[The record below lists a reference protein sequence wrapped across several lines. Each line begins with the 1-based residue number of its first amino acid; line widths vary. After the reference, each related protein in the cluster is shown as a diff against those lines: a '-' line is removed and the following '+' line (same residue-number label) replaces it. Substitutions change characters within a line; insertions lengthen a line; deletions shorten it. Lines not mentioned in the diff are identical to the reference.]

1 MIRIAGV
8 NIPED
13 KKIWFGLTKIYGI
26 GRTSAFKILEK
37 AGVSPEKRGYELTEE
52 EITAIRKIVESEY
65 KVEGELRKEIQLN
78 IKRLIDLGT
87 YRGLRHL
94 RGLPVRG
101 QRTRS
106 NARTRKG
113 PKRRILSSKKKK
125 EAKAAKEAKKE

>member
-26 GRTSAFKILEK
+26 GRTSAFNILQK
-37 AGVSPEKRGYELTEE
+37 AGVSPEKRGHELTEA

-87 YRGLRHL
+87 YRGLRHI

-125 EAKAAKEAKKE
+125 EGVATKEAK

>member
-65 KVEGELRKEIQLN
+65 KVEGELRK
-78 IKRLIDLGT
+78 KRLIDLGT